1 MRIKS
6 ESGQTD
12 KEMRI
17 IKINPAHPEDHKIK
31 EGIRVLENAGLVA
44 FPTDTVYGLG
54 ADAES
59 LEAID
64 RLYQVKKRP
73 REKPLI
79 LFLAKK
85 EEILDFTETI
95 PLSAQR
101 LMNKFWPGPLTL
113 IFKASSIS
121 PATLLNQQGEIAI
134 RVPSHP
140 IPQKLIEKNKILLGT
155 TSANLS
161 GEPSPLRANQISAYL
176 KEGIDLL
183 LDGGET
189 LLGEESTIVRATS
202 SELQLIREGW
212 LPRETVDKE
221 GKAKGDIL
229 FVCTGN
235 TCRSVMAEALLKK
248 LWPEEESD
256 RVKIH
261 SAGIAAF
268 HGSLPGKMTLEV
280 LREKGINASSY
291 RSARSE
297 GAALKTA
304 DLILVMEK
312 DHRERILHLYP
323 PTRGKVFLLKEF
335 ATGSKEEISDP
346 MGGSYQS
353 YEECLREIEENIKG
367 IIKKLG
373 LGYDRGA

>member
-1 MRIKS
+1 MRV
-6 ESGQTD
+6 ESVQTD

-17 IKINPAHPEDHKIK
+17 IKINPAHPEQHKIE
-31 EGIRVLENAGLVA
+31 EGIKVLKDGGLVA

-54 ADAES
+54 VDAES
-59 LEAID
+59 LGAVD

-73 REKPLI
+73 REKPFI

-85 EEILDFTETI
+85 EGILDFVETI
-95 PLSAQR
+95 PLFAQR

-113 IFKASSIS
+113 IFKASQICP
-121 PATLLNQQGEIAI
+121 PALLNEQREIAI

-161 GEPSPLRANQISAYL
+161 GGPSPLRANQINAHL
-176 KEGIDLL
+176 TEEIDLL

-189 LLGEESTIVRATS
+189 LLGEESTIVRATTS
-202 SELQLIREGW
+202 RLQLIREGW
-212 LPRETVDKE
+212 LPREVLNRE

-248 LWPEEESD
+248 LWPVEESD
-256 RVKIH
+256 QVKIH
-261 SAGIAAF
+261 SAGIVAF
-268 HGSLPGKMTLEV
+268 EESPPGKMTLEV
-280 LREKGINASSY
+280 LRQKGIDASSR
-291 RSARSE
+291 RSVRLKDT
-297 GAALKTA
+297 ALKMA

-323 PTRGKVFLLKEF
+323 PARGKVFLLKEF
-335 ATGSKEEISDP
+335 ARGVREEIPDP
-346 MGGSYQS
+346 VGGSYKS
-353 YEECLREIEENIKG
+353 YERCLKEIEENIKG
-367 IIKKLG
+367 IIRKLG
-373 LGYDRGA
+373 LE

>member
-1 MRIKS
+1 
-6 ESGQTD
+6 
-12 KEMRI
+12 MRI
-17 IKINPAHPEDHKIK
+17 IKINPTHPEDHKIK
-31 EGIRVLENAGLVA
+31 EGIRVLKNGGLVA

-64 RLYQVKKRP
+64 RLYQVKRRP

-79 LFLAKK
+79 LFLAEK
-85 EEILDFTETI
+85 EEVLNFAETI

-113 IFKASSIS
+113 IFKASRIS

-155 TSANLS
+155 TSANFS
-161 GEPSPLRANQISAYL
+161 GEPSPLRVSQISVYL

-183 LDGGET
+183 LDGEEA
-189 LLGEESTIVRATS
+189 LLGEESTIVKATS
-202 SELQLIREGW
+202 RELQLIREGW
-212 LPRETVDKE
+212 LRRETIDKE

-248 LWPEEESD
+248 LWPAEESD
-256 RVKIH
+256 RAKIH

-268 HGSLPGKMTLEV
+268 GGSPPGKMTLEV
-280 LREKGINASSY
+280 LREKGINASFY

-297 GAALKTA
+297 GVALKMA

-323 PTRGKVFLLKEF
+323 AGRGKVFLLKEF
-335 ATGSKEEISDP
+335 ATGLKEEISDP
-346 MGGSYQS
+346 IGGSYQS
-353 YEECLREIEENIKG
+353 YKRCLKEIEENIKG
-367 IIKKLG
+367 VMKKLG
-373 LGYDRGA
+373 LG

>member
-1 MRIKS
+1 
-6 ESGQTD
+6 
-12 KEMRI
+12 MRI

-31 EGIRVLENAGLVA
+31 EGTKVLKDGGLIA

-54 ADAES
+54 ADAKS

-73 REKPLI
+73 REKPFI

-85 EEILDFTETI
+85 EEILDFVETI

-140 IPQKLIEKNKILLGT
+140 IPQNLIEKNKILLAT
-155 TSANLS
+155 TSANFS
-161 GEPSPLRANQISAYL
+161 GEPSPLRANQITAYL

-202 SELQLIREGW
+202 RELQLIREGW

-268 HGSLPGKMTLEV
+268 DGLPPGKMTLEV

-297 GAALKTA
+297 GAAVKMA

-312 DHRERILHLYP
+312 DHREIILHLYP
-323 PTRGKVFLLKEF
+323 PARGKVFLLKEF

-353 YEECLREIEENIKG
+353 YEECLKEIEENIKG
-367 IIKKLG
+367 IKKKLG
-373 LGYDRGA
+373 LE